1 MAQTR
6 EVRLGKVG
14 EKRCLSE
21 VDPWEGAG
29 RDFPSVVAE
38 LLSIL
43 CFSSSINKVKLC
55 EIPRVEILLPV
66 MYRQQ
71 IWGILVL
78 LFLFIK
84 SLGFIFTAL
93 VLNFGSLEINISLK
107 KKNNQAK
114 S

>member
-1 MAQTR
+1 
-6 EVRLGKVG
+6 
-14 EKRCLSE
+14 
-21 VDPWEGAG
+21 
-29 RDFPSVVAE
+29 
-38 LLSIL
+38 
-43 CFSSSINKVKLC
+43 
-55 EIPRVEILLPV
+55 

-107 KKNNQAK
+107 KKKKNQAK